1 MNETCARQSG
11 YRVLGVRLIP
21 EFARDLLQAPRP
33 PGLVEEEADH
43 GVVDLILREPRAAP
57 LVWNTLL
64 LHGKA
69 FLSVPG
75 PGQLALRRGRYGRGL
90 YTVDDKASARQ
101 TGGMQPRSP
110 AHAAFG
116 HAIRELREANGAS
129 QEAFALR
136 CGIDRS
142 HYGGIERGER
152 NPSLSHIFKVADA
165 LGVRPSEIHARA
177 ERLLGGRR

>member
-1 MNETCARQSG
+1 MECCDE
-11 YRVLGVRLIP
+11 RL
-21 EFARDLLQAPRP
+21 R
-33 PGLVEEEADH
+33 AD
-43 GVVDLILREPRAAP
+43 
-57 LVWNTLL
+57 
-64 LHGKA
+64 

-75 PGQLALRRGRYGRGL
+75 PGQLALRRGRYVCGL
-90 YTVDDKASARQ
+90 YTVDDNASTRQ
-101 TGGMQPRSP
+101 TGGVQPRSP

-116 HAIRELREANGAS
+116 RAIRELREERGAS

-177 ERLLGGRR
+177 ERLLSRRR